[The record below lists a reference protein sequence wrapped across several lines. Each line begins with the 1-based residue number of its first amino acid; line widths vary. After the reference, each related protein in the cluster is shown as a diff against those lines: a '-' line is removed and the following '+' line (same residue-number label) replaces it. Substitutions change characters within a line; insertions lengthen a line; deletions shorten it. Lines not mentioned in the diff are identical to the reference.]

1 MVKTIGKDTVV
12 IMTVKQGEDINNQF
26 KSMNDTIQALRNK
39 TSSLNIKM
47 TEQKQS
53 LDSQLVM
60 VKSDLD
66 ISNKQYIKVKEQVWR
81 DEKAAKKTDLFVRV
95 SMLAFA
101 ILILIT
107 RK

>member
-12 IMTVKQGEDINNQF
+12 IITVKQGEDINNQF
-26 KSMNDTIQALRNK
+26 KSMNDTIQALRQK
-39 TSSLNIKM
+39 TSFLNVKM

-60 VKSDLD
+60 KTDQLTLS
-66 ISNKQYIKVKEQVWR
+66 KKEYEKVKAQVWR

-95 SMLAFA
+95 SMLVFA
-101 ILILIT
+101 IFILIIP
-107 RK
+107 K